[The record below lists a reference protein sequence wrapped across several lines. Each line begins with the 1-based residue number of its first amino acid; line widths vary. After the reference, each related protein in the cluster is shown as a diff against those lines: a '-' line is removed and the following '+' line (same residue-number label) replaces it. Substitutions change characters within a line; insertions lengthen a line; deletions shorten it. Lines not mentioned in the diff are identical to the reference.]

1 MIQQFTLG
9 KAERLKSRKLIE
21 QVFREGKSFTIF
33 PYKVF
38 YLLEAGREGRP
49 GQRGAPMVRQGGRQW
64 ADSKAP
70 LQAGFGA
77 SIRHFGRAVDRN
89 RIKRLGREAY
99 RVQKQALLDRLREK
113 RASMAVFFVYTGK
126 ELPDHHTVTGK
137 IGVILQK
144 LIRETA

>member
-1 MIQQFTLG
+1 M
-9 KAERLKSRKLIE
+9 KPK
-21 QVFREGKSFTIF
+21 
-33 PYKVF
+33 
-38 YLLEAGREGRP
+38 AGRGGAGYPKTGAAEVGRAEVGP
-49 GQRGAPMVRQGGRQW
+49 RHEDRVAPAVRRE
-64 ADSKAP
+64 AP

-99 RVQKQALLDRLREK
+99 RVQKQALLDHLREK
-113 RASMAVFFVYTGK
+113 GVSMAVFFIYTGK

>member
-1 MIQQFTLG
+1 MIRQSTLG

-38 YLLEAGREGRP
+38 YLLEAGRRKSD
-49 GQRGAPMVRQGGRQW
+49 GRQW
-64 ADSKAP
+64 SDSEAP

-113 RASMAVFFVYTGK
+113 GVSMAVFFVYTGK

>member
-1 MIQQFTLG
+1 MIHQFTLG

-21 QVFREGKSFTIF
+21 QIFREGKGFTIF

-38 YLLEAGREGRP
+38 YLLVEVGRP
-49 GQRGAPMVRQGGRQW
+49 PKAGGRQGS
-64 ADSKAP
+64 DSEAP

-99 RVQKQALLDRLREK
+99 RVQKQPLLDHLREQ
-113 RASMAVFFVYTGK
+113 
-126 ELPDHHTVTGK
+126 
-137 IGVILQK
+137 GVS
-144 LIRETA
+144 

>member
-1 MIQQFTLG
+1 MIRQSTLG

-38 YLLEAGREGRP
+38 YLF
-49 GQRGAPMVRQGGRQW
+49 VGGG
-64 ADSKAP
+64 SAP

-99 RVQKQALLDRLREK
+99 RVQKQALLDHLREK
-113 RASMAVFFVYTGK
+113 GVSMAVFFVYTGK
-126 ELPDHHTVTGK
+126 ELPDHHSVTGK

>member
-1 MIQQFTLG
+1 MIRQFTLG

-21 QVFREGKSFTIF
+21 QIFREGKSFTVF
-33 PYKVF
+33 PYRVI
-38 YLLEAGREGRP
+38 YLIVARA
-49 GQRGAPMVRQGGRQW
+49 QTDATAQRQGSAGGR
-64 ADSKAP
+64 SS

-77 SIRHFGRAVDRN
+77 SSRHFSRAIDRN

-99 RVQKQALLDRLREK
+99 RIQKLALLDHLREK
-113 RASMAVFFVYTGK
+113 GVSMAVFFVFTGK